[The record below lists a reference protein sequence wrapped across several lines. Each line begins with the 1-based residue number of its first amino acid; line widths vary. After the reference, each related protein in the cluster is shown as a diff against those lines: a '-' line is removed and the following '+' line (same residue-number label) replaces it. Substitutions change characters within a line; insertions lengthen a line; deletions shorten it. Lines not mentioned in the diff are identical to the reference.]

1 MKSKKTVSMFF
12 SIAFIGAFVLA
23 GSVASAM
30 ENALLF
36 QGQLVNAGC
45 DATVLG
51 ALGHQDGIKALKVSA
66 SLTLGLVSHDDACE
80 GSALPVSTAY
90 VERTSI
96 RVGAHS
102 GIVTL
107 TYQ

>member
-1 MKSKKTVSMFF
+1 
-12 SIAFIGAFVLA
+12 
-23 GSVASAM
+23 M

-45 DATVLG
+45 DAKVLG
-51 ALGHQDGIKALKVSA
+51 APGHQDGIKALKVSA

-80 GSALPVSTAY
+80 GSALPLSTAY

-102 GIVTL
+102 AIVTL